1 MGSNGIACVGNSML
15 TVLIIGE
22 QFLENLFIMTAFE
35 VLECPLRIWFVIF

>member
-1 MGSNGIACVGNSML
+1 MGSNGIVCVGNSML
-15 TVLIIGE
+15 TVLIGE